1 MDKINIYFLDNSELA
16 EYKAIN
22 KGYRVDVYIKIND
35 RIYNVRVYTIIR
47 LQQDFESEMENYGF
61 YAAEPN
67 LILVKDSN
75 RKEIIDTVKKLYE
88 QKYFEGIKFIEYID
102 INQLVKIL

>member
-1 MDKINIYFLDNSELA
+1 
-16 EYKAIN
+16 
-22 KGYRVDVYIKIND
+22 
-35 RIYNVRVYTIIR
+35 
-47 LQQDFESEMENYGF
+47 MENYGF